1 MEDFLPQPFNRSRLR
16 AGLHI
21 NRVEREV
28 LGRIKV
34 LRTAPRL
41 LKRLRALN
49 PGATP
54 DIPDFAAAAM
64 GAHREIATA
73 LAEERSW
80 NRALYDID
88 RAVNS
93 LNRLAS
99 HRNPHGKAA
108 CARLAVRLRIQQ
120 DHLQQLDRLLG

>member
-1 MEDFLPQPFNRSRLR
+1 MDNFVPQPFNRSRLR

-34 LRTAPRL
+34 LRTAPGL
-41 LKRLRALN
+41 LKRLQAQN
-49 PGATP
+49 PDAES
-54 DIPDFAAAAM
+54 DIPDFAAWAM
-64 GAHREIATA
+64 DAHREIVTA

-80 NRALYDID
+80 SSALFDID

-93 LNRLAS
+93 LNHIAA
-99 HRNPHGKAA
+99 HRSWQGTAA
-108 CARLAVRLRIQQ
+108 CARLAVRLRLQREYLRQ
-120 DHLQQLDRLLG
+120 LDHLMG